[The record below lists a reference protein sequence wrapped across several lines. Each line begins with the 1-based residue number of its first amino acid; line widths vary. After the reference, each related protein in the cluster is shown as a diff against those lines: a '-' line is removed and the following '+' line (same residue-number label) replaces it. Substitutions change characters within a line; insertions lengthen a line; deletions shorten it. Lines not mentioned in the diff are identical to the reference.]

1 MIESPKGVKDILP
14 QDASYWDFF
23 EEIVK
28 KVAKDFEFSRIRTPI
43 FEKTELFSRGVGK
56 RTDLVLKEM
65 YSFKTKGGDALTL
78 RPEGTA
84 PVMRSY
90 IEHGMKSLVQ
100 PVKLFYLGP
109 FFRHERPQHLRQ
121 RQFHQVGFETIG
133 LGSSVIDAELVQVA
147 HAILTKMRIEGF
159 EFQINSLGDSNC
171 RPAYLKKIQE
181 YFKTHQRSL
190 CEDCRKSILQRPL
203 NIFECREE
211 KCLHIARVAPKM
223 IDELCE
229 QCHTHFKELLEFLD
243 EIEIPYALNPF
254 IVRGLDYYTRTV
266 FEIWLSIGEGKFS
279 PSALGGG
286 GRYDGLSTE
295 LGGGEIS
302 ASGFALGVERILS
315 ILREKEVSIGNKS
328 SENKKSIFLAQLGFL
343 ARKRS
348 LRLFSEL
355 LKEGIPVIASLARD
369 SLSAQLRIAD
379 KVTTEYALI
388 LGEKELFDK
397 SIILRNM
404 KTGNQE
410 ILEMKNLIPE
420 LKNRLNI

>member
-14 QDASYWDFF
+14 QDELYWDFF

-28 KVAKDFEFSRIRTPI
+28 KAAKDFEFSRIRTPI

-56 RTDLVLKEM
+56 RTNLVLKEM

-84 PVMRSY
+84 AVMRSY
-90 IEHGMKSLVQ
+90 IENGMKSQVQ

-133 LGSSVIDAELVQVA
+133 LGPSVVDAELVQVA
-147 HAILTKMRIEGF
+147 YAILTKMQLEGF
-159 EFQINSLGDSNC
+159 EFQINSLGDSAC

-190 CEDCRKSILQRPL
+190 CGDCKKSISARPL
-203 NIFECREE
+203 NIFECAQE

-243 EIEIPYALNPF
+243 ELEIPYALNPF

-266 FEIWLSIGEGKFS
+266 FEIWLATGEGKFS

-286 GRYDGLSTE
+286 GRYDGLSVE
-295 LGGGEIS
+295 LGGGEIP

-315 ILREKEVSIGNKS
+315 VLREKEVAITANGKT
-328 SENKKSIFLAQLGFL
+328 KKFIFLAQLGFL
-343 ARKRS
+343 AKKRS
-348 LRLFSEL
+348 LKLFSNL
-355 LKEGIPVIASLARD
+355 LKEGIPVVASFARD

-379 KVTTEYALI
+379 KADTEYALI
-388 LGEKELFDK
+388 LGEKELFDR